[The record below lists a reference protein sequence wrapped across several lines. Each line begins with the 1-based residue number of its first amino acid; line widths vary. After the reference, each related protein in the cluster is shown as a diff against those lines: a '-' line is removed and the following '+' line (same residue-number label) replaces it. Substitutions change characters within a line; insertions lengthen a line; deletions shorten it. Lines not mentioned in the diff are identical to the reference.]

1 MDTNELLRDLFS
13 RLDDHLPKVVE
24 GLDAEALRAV
34 PEAGANSIG
43 WLVWHLIR
51 VQDHYVA
58 ELSGQRQLWETS
70 DWAGRF
76 GLEPDPRNSGYGH
89 TPADVAAVRPDG
101 PEALTGYYAA
111 VAARMAAY
119 LAQLPRHGPRPRR
132 RPRLRPAG
140 DLGARLV
147 SIADDDLQ
155 HVGQAAYVRGLLERA
170 ADPSA
175 GRPCTA
181 EPDGDGLGARPGDS
195 AELADQLL
203 Q

>member
-101 PEALTGYYAA
+101 PDALTGYYAA
-111 VAARMAAY
+111 VAARMTAY
-119 LAQLPRHGPRPRR
+119 LAQLPPSELDRVVDRHYDPPVT
-132 RPRLRPAG
+132 
-140 DLGARLV
+140 LGARLV

-155 HVGQAAYVRGLLERA
+155 HVGQAAYVRGLLER
-170 ADPSA
+170 
-175 GRPCTA
+175 R
-181 EPDGDGLGARPGDS
+181 RR
-195 AELADQLL
+195 
-203 Q
+203 